1 MIPGRLVYRS
11 RSVYKRF
18 WGERNEKRSERIL
31 RSERGFTLVEL
42 GVVLAI
48 MAILAVAA
56 YPTYKNIRDRAY
68 EAEAWAIM
76 QEIRVEVW
84 SHYLEH
90 EVWPSD
96 DFIGDGYDTEH
107 WEFSGKSRSVE
118 TGEVGTKAYDIVADG
133 DSKLTLTLYEDGRA
147 KK

>member
-1 MIPGRLVYRS
+1 M
-11 RSVYKRF
+11 K
-18 WGERNEKRSERIL
+18 KRSERIL

-48 MAILAVAA
+48 MAILAVIA
-56 YPTYKNIRDRAY
+56 YPTYTNIRKRAY
-68 EAEAWAIM
+68 EAEALAVM

-84 SHYLEH
+84 SYYLEH
-90 EVWPSD
+90 QAWPGD
-96 DFIGDGYDTEH
+96 EFIGGGYDTEH
-107 WEFSGKSRSVE
+107 WEFSEKSRSVE

>member
-1 MIPGRLVYRS
+1 M
-11 RSVYKRF
+11 K
-18 WGERNEKRSERIL
+18 KRSERIL

-48 MAILAVAA
+48 MAILAMAA

-84 SHYLEH
+84 SYYLENDYWPANFPAGD
-90 EVWPSD
+90 EVKSE
-96 DFIGDGYDTEH
+96 YDTEH

>member
-1 MIPGRLVYRS
+1 M
-11 RSVYKRF
+11 K
-18 WGERNEKRSERIL
+18 KRSERIL

-48 MAILAVAA
+48 MAILAMAA

-84 SHYLEH
+84 SYYLENDY
-90 EVWPSD
+90 WPAKFPAEDEGKSE
-96 DFIGDGYDTEH
+96 YDTEH
-107 WEFSGKSRSVE
+107 WKFSG
-118 TGEVGTKAYDIVADG
+118 VGQDKTFKITAKGRTTLI
-133 DSKLTLTLYEDGRA
+133 LTLDTDGKA
-147 KK
+147 TKGD